1 MSATLRELADL
12 FGCELHGDADRVV
25 TRVGTLSGA
34 GDDAIAFLANPL
46 YREQLPHTRAAAVI
60 LDPRYRAE
68 SKVSC
73 LLTKEPY
80 LAFARIAALLHPPGV
95 TVPGV
100 DASAVVASGVHVPK
114 SAQIASHVTI
124 GPGCS
129 LGESVVIGPG
139 SVLGAD
145 VTIGSGLAALGP
157 SHGARRRADRR
168 ALHRASRGC
177 DRRRRLRLC
186 SQPRRMGEGA
196 ADRQCRDR
204 QRRGNGA
211 NTTID
216 RGTIDDTVIEDG
228 VKLDNLV
235 QIAHNVRLGEHTIM
249 AAMSGVAGSTKV
261 GKRCMIG
268 GGVVMINQLTICD
281 DVLFTF
287 RSVVTRSVT
296 VPGTYSGSLP
306 AEEAALWRRNAARFK
321 SLDALADRLR
331 AVERRLKSRHSE
343 QEKHLTMSDE
353 MPLDIKAILERLPH
367 RYPFLMVDR
376 VLSVTPGKSI
386 VAVKNVTANEAYFVG
401 HFPGH
406 PVMPGVLVLEA
417 LAQAGGVLAWESV
430 SEDDRIWILYLVG
443 IDNARFKQPVRP
455 GDQSCSRSTWCS
467 AGAISGASRRA
478 RKSTASSSP
487 KPSFCWRTARSLD
500 RSTSHSRERR
510 SHRRRRV
517 RGALHGHRRRRIDR
531 ER

>member
-12 FGCELHGDADRVV
+12 FGCELHGDADCVV

-34 GDDAIAFLANPL
+34 GGDAIAFLANPL

-100 DASAVVASGVHVPK
+100 DATAVVASGVHVPK

-145 VTIGSGLAALGP
+145 VTIGAGSRLSARVTVLDGVRIGERCIVHP
-157 SHGARRRADRR
+157 GAVIGADGFGF
-168 ALHRASRGC
+168 APNRGAWVKVPQIG
-177 DRRRRLRLC
+177 
-186 SQPRRMGEGA
+186 SVA
-196 ADRQCRDR
+196 I
-204 QRRGNGA
+204 GNDVEIGA

-331 AVERRLKSRHSE
+331 AVERRLKSRHSN
-343 QEKHLTMSDE
+343 KKSPDDE
-353 MPLDIKAILERLPH
+353 
-367 RYPFLMVDR
+367 
-376 VLSVTPGKSI
+376 
-386 VAVKNVTANEAYFVG
+386 
-401 HFPGH
+401 
-406 PVMPGVLVLEA
+406 
-417 LAQAGGVLAWESV
+417 
-430 SEDDRIWILYLVG
+430 
-443 IDNARFKQPVRP
+443 
-455 GDQSCSRSTWCS
+455 
-467 AGAISGASRRA
+467 
-478 RKSTASSSP
+478 
-487 KPSFCWRTARSLD
+487 
-500 RSTSHSRERR
+500 
-510 SHRRRRV
+510 
-517 RGALHGHRRRRIDR
+517 
-531 ER
+531 